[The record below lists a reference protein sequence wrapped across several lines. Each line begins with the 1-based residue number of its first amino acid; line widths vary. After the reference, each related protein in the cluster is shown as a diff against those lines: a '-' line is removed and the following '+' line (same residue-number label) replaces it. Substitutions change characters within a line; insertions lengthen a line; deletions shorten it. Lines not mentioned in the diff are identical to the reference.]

1 MKPARLLILIIAL
14 AAAGGAALLSRGLVP
29 ETKEVVEIKEKKID
43 VTKVLVAA
51 KAIRLGDIVTAAHFK
66 WQPWPKEMVVPGFI
80 NATAKPKA
88 REELVG
94 AIARAPF
101 LAGEPIKSEKL
112 IKADQGGVMAAILAE
127 GMRAVSVE
135 VKERTVAGGF
145 ILPNDRVDVI
155 MTYRQR
161 TNKGETF
168 VSDTILR
175 DVRILAIG
183 QMIEQK
189 EGKNVAMGRT
199 ATLELAP
206 NQAEMLALADT
217 MGDISLSLR
226 SLADLNPSKGKGPQ
240 SNKKAFQGNDSS
252 SVKILK
258 YGTLSRAYGVN

>member
-1 MKPARLLILIIAL
+1 MKPARLVILLIAL

-29 ETKEVVEIKEKKID
+29 ETREVVEIKETKID

-51 KAIRLGDIVTAAHFK
+51 KAIRLGDIVTSAHFK
-66 WQPWPKEMVVPGFI
+66 WQPWPKEMVVAGFV
-80 NATAKPKA
+80 NEASKPMA
-88 REELVG
+88 REELSG
-94 AIARAPF
+94 AIARGPF
-101 LAGEPIKSEKL
+101 LEGEPIKPEKL
-112 IKADQGGVMAAILAE
+112 IKANQGGVMAAILTE

-135 VKERTVAGGF
+135 IKERTVAGGF

-155 MTYRQR
+155 MTYRLR
-161 TNKGETF
+161 SNKGESF

-175 DVRILAIG
+175 DVRVLAIG

-189 EGKNVAMGRT
+189 QGKNVATGRT

-206 NQAEMLALADT
+206 NQAEMLALADS

-226 SLADLNPSKGKGPQ
+226 SLADLNPNKGKGPQ
-240 SNKKAFQGNDSS
+240 SNRKAFQGNDSS

-258 YGTLSRAYGVN
+258 YGTLTRAYGVN